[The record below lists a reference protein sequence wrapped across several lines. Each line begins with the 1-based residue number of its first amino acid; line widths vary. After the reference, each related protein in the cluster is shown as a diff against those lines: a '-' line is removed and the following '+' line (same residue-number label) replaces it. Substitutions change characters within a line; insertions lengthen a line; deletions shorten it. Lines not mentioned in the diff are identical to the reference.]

1 MSKQRLMELA
11 DNYASAHAK
20 WYAVPNER
28 TRDVA
33 CAAQAKIDEY
43 ADAVECDV
51 KAFVDVI
58 NEARKAHAAYGAFHS
73 WHELESVLREEM
85 EEFAT
90 EVRRKPGMRL
100 GVALR
105 AELVQVAAVALRAIE
120 QIDNGPEIK

>member
-1 MSKQRLMELA
+1 MSV
-11 DNYASAHAK
+11 YAGLLSESEI
-20 WYAVPNER
+20 VIV
-28 TRDVA
+28 VA
-33 CAAQAKIDEY
+33 AL
-43 ADAVECDV
+43 
-51 KAFVDVI
+51 
-58 NEARKAHAAYGAFHS
+58 NEARKAHASYGAFHS

-120 QIDNGPEIK
+120 QIDNGPEMK